1 LEKKL
6 LIDLDA
12 KNEAHELFK
21 DLFGWIV
28 KICPFCY
35 TISHCYTAYWSPLK

>member
-1 LEKKL
+1 MLDIPSERKKLMTFCGFSGFEKKLEKKL

-21 DLFGWIV
+21 DLFG
-28 KICPFCY
+28 
-35 TISHCYTAYWSPLK
+35 